1 MIFKEIVVAA
11 CCLGLGVGSCVG
23 GLSNAYDSLMYD
35 RAMTDPDFLHL
46 VDEFGDPV
54 RQEAN

>member
-1 MIFKEIVVAA
+1 MIVAA

-35 RAMTDPDFLHL
+35 RAMADPDFLHL

-54 RQEAN
+54 RQEVN